1 MDEYNEFP
9 VPEKRLLRRVSSV
22 PISATEEDIN
32 RLHDMLSDS
41 NEDKTIVVID
51 ALRSVAVSE
60 SDVDTDATSI
70 ILDAIDKYPN
80 IQYLLA
86 NAIQAI
92 AIEKPDILKD
102 DVDALYGLIYESSDH
117 DEEGEIRPATVAL
130 QKVLSANPEI
140 GTKSEEI
147 LLRILK
153 EVPLEDRNSSLKDII
168 TYSNDD
174 VVADTIEIIVS
185 RLEDSDCDDRISA
198 IQNLGWIGEENP
210 ELVESHLETL
220 CSQINAEEDS
230 VRIATLKAIKNIS
243 ESHPDF
249 WTDKTD
255 VLVDCMFDDN
265 DEVRTLIF
273 NLIEI
278 SAEDCP
284 GSLRNMTHPMVIKT
298 DPIQEPQDT
307 VRGAAAQALS
317 TLTEN
322 LADIADPDSIGRE
335 IEENYSADDIDDV
348 RVPIAKSLKNIL
360 KKTNINLVYNQI
372 RMFLNDD
379 NLQIQKVG
387 WTLCS
392 QVDLSS
398 IGTSEID
405 ELITVFPSGGQ
416 VEVTLSA
423 LDAIDRILSEKEDL
437 DSAPIISQLIEVTV
451 DPSREV
457 VEKALSIIVDSTA
470 DDPDILSE
478 VPSDTL
484 KSLDRHFDSGEDIE
498 SKAVTI
504 FTRVITANPTEFT
517 DTSYLID
524 LVNRLSQSAEN
535 GDSEATEALC
545 RIGIERPQIISDEAM
560 DILSSVIPEQLE
572 SLLNESTTAHRI
584 SSIQLLGEI
593 STVADDIP
601 DEAINALL
609 EIGIHDEVEVQREAM
624 LALKSIADNSPE
636 LITDTEPSVASVLSE
651 LIHHDDKVVRVS
663 AIEITQTLFKTDY
676 DPSDDSITLIIEG
689 LESALDTDRTK
700 IKTSAMIA
708 LVVGIEH
715 GLSPIN
721 TDSVLNTIFDELE
734 NEAPRIRF
742 GATKSILLALRGT
755 DDIDEILDARL
766 EPLIDRLSDSNL
778 SVRSIAH
785 GVFSESTD
793 QLYESCER
801 TDVDFVPELLAS
813 VDDPEAK
820 IRELSVKT
828 LAQIENKYHS
838 IEKGPSTIKE
848 GLLDP
853 VEDVR
858 NQASSYLKKVVW
870 RDPGRLQDIV
880 PSLVDMIGTGPEVAD
895 GLILDILAQISN
907 KNPSVMKDHIQSLTE
922 INATTKD
929 QNQYLLELYENVGS
943 EFPDS
948 LENEVASELLYDKI
962 INNTNTEIRKQS
974 ASVLGVMAQS
984 DATTINSLLNRMIES
999 ITQEQDADEKRIRT
1013 VEALGIIGG
1022 YSEEAAHMIV
1032 ELDGVQNLTQL
1043 LKTQNQK
1050 PSYERNNDLARQV
1063 VIALG
1068 SIQSPHDDLY
1078 KLLIEASRYSGLG
1091 MEVITAIADIAAE
1104 HPDWVESRDV
1114 VDDLLSTANES
1125 KYRKNEIKSHAINK
1139 FSQIGIHCSDNVDL
1153 DKIVNICFDS
1163 LGGDI
1168 RELSEVAAA
1177 TLESL
1182 YQETS
1187 TAITISKGRI
1197 VELSTGLEQTRPRK
1211 TRVSTAKAV
1220 NAVAETYPSLIVDT
1234 RIVPKLIACLDDSEK
1249 YTVEAIRAIGQLGR
1263 SKPKAVQH
1271 AVKPLADK
1279 VGQENYSNP
1288 IWAGHCRVSSIK
1300 ALVQIALGSPTIVS
1314 DIHHKIFDYLSH
1326 DLVTVQV
1333 FASLIIIL
1341 ADQSPN
1347 ISVEE
1352 ETVERSFELL
1362 KQITEPE
1369 FIRTEAVL
1377 DVLQEIHDEDDSV
1390 LAPIQDTL
1398 KELSEKEGPIG
1409 EQANRLVA

>member
-1 MDEYNEFP
+1 MDGYNEFP

-32 RLHDMLSDS
+32 RLHDMLSNS
-41 NEDKTIVVID
+41 NEDKTIIVID

-60 SDVDTDATSI
+60 SDVDTDATNI
-70 ILDAIDKYPN
+70 ILDAIENYPN
-80 IQYLLA
+80 VKYLLA

-92 AIEKPDILKD
+92 ATEKPDILRD
-102 DVDALYGLIYESSDH
+102 DVDTLYELVYESSDRN
-117 DEEGEIRPATVAL
+117 EEDKIRPATVAL

-140 GTKSEEI
+140 GTKSEDI
-147 LLRILK
+147 LLRILE
-153 EVPLEDRNSSLKDII
+153 EVPFEDRNSSLKDII
-168 TYSNDD
+168 TYSDDD
-174 VVADTIEIIVS
+174 VVADAIEIIVN
-185 RLEDSDCDDRISA
+185 RLEDSDCDDRISG

-230 VRIATLKAIKNIS
+230 VRIATLKAIKTIS
-243 ESHPDF
+243 ESHPGF

-273 NLIEI
+273 DLIET
-278 SAEDCP
+278 SAADCP
-284 GSLRNMTHPMVIKT
+284 GSLRNMIHPMVIKT
-298 DPIQEPQDT
+298 DPHQEPQ
-307 VRGAAAQALS
+307 VSARGAAAKALS

-322 LADIADPDSIGRE
+322 LANIPEPDSIGKE
-335 IEENYSADDIDDV
+335 IEEIYSDDDIKDV
-348 RVPIAKSLKNIL
+348 RVPIAESLRNIIKQTNKNL
-360 KKTNINLVYNQI
+360 LYKQVRN
-372 RMFLNDD
+372 FLRDD
-379 NLQIQKVG
+379 DLQIQKVG

-398 IGTSEID
+398 IGSSDID
-405 ELITVFPSGGQ
+405 ELITVFPSEGQ

-423 LDAIDRILSEKEDL
+423 LDAIDRILSEKDDL
-437 DSAPIISQLIEVTV
+437 DLAQIISHLIEVTV
-451 DPSREV
+451 NPSEEV

-470 DDPDILSE
+470 DDPDPLS
-478 VPSDTL
+478 VIPPDTL
-484 KSLDRHFDSGEDIE
+484 KLLTRLFDSGENIE

-504 FTRVITANPTEFT
+504 FTRVITANPTEYT
-517 DTSYLID
+517 DTSYLAD
-524 LVNRLSQSAEN
+524 VVDRLSQSAEN
-535 GDSEATEALC
+535 GDSEAIEALC
-545 RIGIERPQIISDEAM
+545 RIGIERPQVISDEAM
-560 DILSSVIPEQLE
+560 NILSSVILEQLE
-572 SLLNESTTAHRI
+572 SLLNESATAHRI

-609 EIGIHDEVEVQREAM
+609 EIGIHDDVEVQREAM

-636 LITDTEPSVASVLSE
+636 LLTDTEPPVASVLSE
-651 LIHHDDKVVRVS
+651 LIRHDDKVVRVS
-663 AIEITQTLFKTDY
+663 AIEVTPTLFEIDY
-676 DPSDDSITLIIEG
+676 DPSDDSITSIIEG
-689 LESALDTDRTK
+689 LESALDDDRSQTK
-700 IKTSAMIA
+700 TAAMVA
-708 LVVGIEH
+708 LVAGIEYD
-715 GLSPIN
+715 LSQIN

-734 NEAPRIRF
+734 NEVPRVRF
-742 GATKSILLALRGT
+742 GATKSIDRALTGT

-766 EPLIDRLSDSNL
+766 EPLIDRLSDSHP
-778 SVRSIAH
+778 SVRKLAHAAFCESI
-785 GVFSESTD
+785 D
-793 QLYESCER
+793 QLYESCKR
-801 TDVDFVPELLAS
+801 TDVDLVAELLAS

-828 LAQIENKYHS
+828 LAQIENKHHP
-838 IEKGPSTIKE
+838 IGKGPSTIKE
-848 GLLDP
+848 CLLDSD
-853 VEDVR
+853 EDVR
-858 NQASSYLKKVVW
+858 HQASSYFKKVAW
-870 RDPGRLQDIV
+870 RDSGRLLDIV
-880 PSLVDMIGTGPEVAD
+880 PSLVDMIGTGPEAAD
-895 GLILDILAQISN
+895 GLILNILEEISN

-922 INATTKD
+922 ISVSTKD
-929 QNQYLLELYENVGS
+929 QNEYLLELYENVGS

-948 LENEVASELLYDKI
+948 LEDDVASELLYDKI
-962 INNTNTEIRKQS
+962 INNSNTGIRKQS

-984 DATTINSLLNRMIES
+984 DATTVNSLLNRMVES
-999 ITQEQDADEKRIRT
+999 TTQEPETDEERIRT

-1022 YSEEAAHMIV
+1022 YSEEAANIVV
-1032 ELDGVQNLTQL
+1032 ELDGVQNLTQV

-1050 PSYERNNDLARQV
+1050 PYYERNNDLVKQV

-1078 KLLIEASRYSGLG
+1078 KLLIEASRYPGID

-1114 VDDLLSTANES
+1114 VDDLLSIADES
-1125 KYRKNEIKSHAINK
+1125 KYRKNEITSHVINK
-1139 FSQIGIHCSDNVDL
+1139 FSKIGIHCLDTVDL
-1153 DKIVNICFDS
+1153 DKIVNICFDG

-1182 YQETS
+1182 YRETS
-1187 TAITISKGRI
+1187 TAITISKEHI

-1211 TRVSTAKAV
+1211 TITSTAKAV
-1220 NAVAETYPSLIVDT
+1220 NAIAETHPTLIVDT
-1234 RIVPKLIACLDDSEK
+1234 DIVPKLITCLDDSEK

-1263 SKPKAVQH
+1263 SKPKAVQN
-1271 AVKPLADK
+1271 AVQPLADK
-1279 VGQENYSNP
+1279 VEQENYSNR
-1288 IWAGHCRVSSIK
+1288 IWEGHCRVSSIE
-1300 ALVQIALGSPTIVS
+1300 ALAQIALGSPTMVT

-1326 DLVTVQV
+1326 DLVPVQV
-1333 FASLIIIL
+1333 FASLIIVL

-1369 FIRTEAVL
+1369 FKRTEVVL
-1377 DVLQEIHDEDDSV
+1377 DILQEVHDEDDSV

-1398 KELSEKEGPIG
+1398 QELSEYKGPIG
-1409 EQANRLVA
+1409 EQANRLVS